1 MCVCV
6 FVFLQINSVFVTVI
20 LSFLSAGSSFVFVNT
35 SGHYGGQRAQ
45 LMLPPLKENDTHCV
59 SFLFYHRRGST
70 PPVLNIYIKEH
81 GLLGVPVFNASGPA
95 YHIWKGVEL
104 AVSTFWPN
112 YYQAPVGLLCLAA

>member
-1 MCVCV
+1 M
-6 FVFLQINSVFVTVI
+6 
-20 LSFLSAGSSFVFVNT
+20 FVNT

-45 LMLPPLKENDTHCV
+45 LALPPLKENDTHCV
-59 SFLFYHRRGST
+59 SFLFYRRGST
-70 PPVLNIYIKEH
+70 PPMLNIYIKGSPPPRRYRAAPVPGRTGPDHRIVRAMRVSPAENN

-112 YYQAPVGLLCLAA
+112 YYQVMF